1 MKFHGCLDDD
11 KLTDKE
17 KFKSFFDELNI
28 RYDERQNIIFIKDH
42 IDDDPER
49 YGASLDLLFNED
61 GSFKMFSPWG
71 E

>member
-1 MKFHGCLDDD
+1 MKFYINLEDD

-28 RYDERQNIIFIKDH
+28 RYDERQNIIFIEDH
-42 IDDDPER
+42 IEYEGR